1 MEKDN
6 PLMAIMIFLSVCI
19 AVPILDSP
27 RVSTWSEA
35 FKGNSI
41 FHVLVANDAAIGDG
55 LRKSGSSLGEYLR
68 TSEES
73 WRRMKQSPIVK
84 STTLIE
90 FRGEEEEGVGEGL
103 VRTVVPALLVEKE
116 AVSEEVKV
124 SEEVVVE
131 EEVLIQE
138 EVRSKIEGPFK
149 ILVVGDSFVAVG
161 GGLGEPLERNLLSY
175 EGVTVK
181 RHGVV
186 STGLYNVKYYDWK
199 VKIQEL
205 IKDYDP
211 DIVIAFFGTN
221 DSQGYINDKWNQSY
235 AVKADAFMKILDEK
249 DIMTFWIGLPIM
261 KKESLSKAM
270 QNINNILEGEAG
282 KHDNIYYIPTWS
294 ILADEKGQYLSS
306 IKDDKGVARLLRLK
320 DGIHLQYFAGEIVS
334 KEIIEEMGKYL
345 VLKKKL

>member
-1 MEKDN
+1 MT
-6 PLMAIMIFLSVCI
+6 IMIFLSVCI

-35 FKGNSI
+35 LKGNSI

-55 LRKSGSSLGEYLR
+55 IRKSGSSLGEYLR

-73 WRRMKQSPIVK
+73 WQRMKQSPIVK

-90 FRGEEEEGVGEGL
+90 FRGEEEEKVEEEL
-103 VRTVVPALLVEKE
+103 VETVTPALLVEGKIVRE
-116 AVSEEVKV
+116 EVSEEIVVK
-124 SEEVVVE
+124 
-131 EEVLIQE
+131 EEVLIRE

-149 ILVVGDSFVAVG
+149 VLVVGDSFVAVG

-186 STGLYNVKYYDWK
+186 STGLYNAKYYDWK
-199 VKIQEL
+199 AKIQEL
-205 IKDYDP
+205 IKDYEP
-211 DIVIAFFGTN
+211 NIVIAFFGTN

-235 AVKADAFMKILDEK
+235 AAKADAFMKILDEK
-249 DIMTFWIGLPIM
+249 DLMTFWIGLPIM
-261 KKESLSKAM
+261 KKESFSKAM

-306 IKDDKGVARLLRLK
+306 MKDDKGVARLLRLK

-345 VLKKKL
+345 VLKKKE